1 MTIQITDR
9 QLIQRI
15 QRIANREHREPQ
27 DVIDA
32 ALTTYEGR
40 TSARS
45 SRPFLLAVSDLGAS
59 GQGDVAERDE
69 EILAAETDPLTG
81 WERPDDGTS

>member
-9 QLIQRI
+9 QLIKRI
-15 QRIANREHREPQ
+15 QQIANREHREPQ

-32 ALTTYEGR
+32 ALTTYENS

-45 SRPFLLAVSDLGAS
+45 SRPFLLAVSGLGTS
-59 GQGDVAERDE
+59 GQGNVAERDE
-69 EILAAETDPLTG
+69 EILAAEADPLTG
-81 WERPDDGTS
+81 WKRPDDGTA